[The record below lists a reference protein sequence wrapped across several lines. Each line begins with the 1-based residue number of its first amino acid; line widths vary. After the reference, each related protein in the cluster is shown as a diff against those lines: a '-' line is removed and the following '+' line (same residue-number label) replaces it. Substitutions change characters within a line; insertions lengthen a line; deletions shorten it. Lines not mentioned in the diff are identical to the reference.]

1 MVQKLSYGAGFWVG
15 EKIVVPFLD
24 GFLDAVEPKLQKRI
38 RESATN
44 AIPGWLKELLT

>member
-1 MVQKLSYGAGFWVG
+1 MFQKLTYGAGFWIG
-15 EKIVVPFLD
+15 DSLVVPFID

-38 RESATN
+38 RESVSN